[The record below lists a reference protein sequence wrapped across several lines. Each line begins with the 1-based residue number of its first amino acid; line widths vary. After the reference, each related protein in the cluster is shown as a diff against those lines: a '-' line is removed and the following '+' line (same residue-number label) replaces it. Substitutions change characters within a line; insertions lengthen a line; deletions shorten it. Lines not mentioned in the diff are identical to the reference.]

1 MYIPCKNDSTLSTD
15 VSVGSSFFDNACCF
29 HFLRIASYFDFVV
42 SLHDSDNFCNLLWN
56 FSASDCFPDNGTASS
71 LIFGNSGC
79 IACLFDD
86 KINNFLLLGSWSGK
100 SRSICSIKGNQNWV
114 CKHNIIMIPL
124 LGGLIFLPVLH
135 QIFYKCSLYWM
146 YTGCTN
152 VLALGSGNQEI

>member
-100 SRSICSIKGNQNWV
+100 SQHLQHQREPKLGLQTQ
-114 CKHNIIMIPL
+114 HNHDPTAWWPH
-124 LGGLIFLPVLH
+124 IFASVAPNIL
-135 QIFYKCSLYWM
+135 
-146 YTGCTN
+146 
-152 VLALGSGNQEI
+152 